1 MVGLADRGQR
11 VFAWALAASLV
22 LHAVVL
28 AVRMPEFSGPAE
40 FAAPVIVAHI
50 VRIEP
55 YVEPPAAQKA
65 PEVAPPKPKAEKPK
79 PRAVEKPAPVAVPAA
94 EPQAPPPAPVPAPT
108 PAAPPVAA
116 APPAAEQSPAASQ
129 PAPEAPRSA
138 SAPAVQVVVP
148 DTTTIAQYRQ
158 RLISEAVRYKR
169 YPPRAVDNGWE
180 GDVVL
185 RINVGANGEI
195 SEFSV
200 RRGSGHSVLDEQALE
215 MFRRAAPRVPVPP
228 SLRGQEFAFDVRA
241 IYSLKD
247 Q

>member
-1 MVGLADRGQR
+1 MVGQPDRGQR
-11 VFAWALAASLV
+11 VFAWALTASLV

-40 FAAPVIVAHI
+40 FAAPALVVHV
-50 VRIEP
+50 VRVEP
-55 YVEPPAAQKA
+55 YVEPPAAPKA
-65 PEVAPPKPKAEKPK
+65 PEVAPPKPEKPR
-79 PRAVEKPAPVAVPAA
+79 PVRKPAPPVAT
-94 EPQAPPPAPVPAPT
+94 PAPSPKAEAPAPAPA
-108 PAAPPVAA
+108 PAAPPAA
-116 APPAAEQSPAASQ
+116 PTPPAAEQSPAASQ
-129 PAPEAPRSA
+129 PAPEAPRVA
-138 SAPAVQVVVP
+138 SAPAAQVVAP
-148 DTTTIAQYRQ
+148 DTTTIARYRQ

-185 RINVGANGEI
+185 RINVGPNGEI
-195 SEFSV
+195 SEFTV

-228 SLRGQEFAFDVRA
+228 SLRGQAFAFDVRA

>member
-22 LHAVVL
+22 LHAVLL
-28 AVRMPEFSGPAE
+28 ALQLPDLSTE
-40 FAAPVIVAHI
+40 APPSAPPLVAHI
-50 VRIEP
+50 VRVEP
-55 YVEPPAAQKA
+55 YVEPAAPKE
-65 PEVAPPKPKAEKPK
+65 PEVVPPKPEKPR
-79 PRAVEKPAPVAVPAA
+79 PPVRKPAP
-94 EPQAPPPAPVPAPT
+94 APVETKIPRQETPVPAPV
-108 PAAPPVAA
+108 APPVAA
-116 APPAAEQSPAASQ
+116 APPAPAPAPAAPQ
-129 PAPEAPRSA
+129 PAPEAPRAA
-138 SAPAVQVVVP
+138 SAPPAQVVVP
-148 DTTTIAQYRQ
+148 DTTTIAQFRQ
-158 RLISEAVRYKR
+158 RLITEAVRYKR

-185 RINVGANGEI
+185 RIGVGANGEI
-195 SEFSV
+195 AELTV

>member
-11 VFAWALAASLV
+11 VFAWALTASLV

-40 FAAPVIVAHI
+40 FAAPPIVAHI
-50 VRIEP
+50 VRVEP
-55 YVEPPAAQKA
+55 YAEPAAAPKE
-65 PEVAPPKPKAEKPK
+65 PEVVPPKPEKPRPVRK
-79 PRAVEKPAPVAVPAA
+79 PVPPVAAPSPIPQPEAPAPV
-94 EPQAPPPAPVPAPT
+94 

-116 APPAAEQSPAASQ
+116 APPAPTPAPAPAQ
-129 PAPEAPRSA
+129 PAPEAPRAA
-138 SAPAVQVVVP
+138 SAPAAQVVAP

-169 YPPRAVDNGWE
+169 YPSRAVDNGWE

>member
-22 LHAVVL
+22 LHAVLL
-28 AVRMPEFSGPAE
+28 ALRLPDLSTE
-40 FAAPVIVAHI
+40 APPSAPPLVAHI
-50 VRIEP
+50 VRVEP
-55 YVEPPAAQKA
+55 YVEPAAPKE
-65 PEVAPPKPKAEKPK
+65 PEVVPPKPEKPR
-79 PRAVEKPAPVAVPAA
+79 PPVRKPA
-94 EPQAPPPAPVPAPT
+94 PAPVPVPQAEVQAP
-108 PAAPPVAA
+108 PAPPVAA
-116 APPAAEQSPAASQ
+116 APPAPDPAPAAAPQ
-129 PAPEAPRSA
+129 PAPEAPRTA
-138 SAPAVQVVVP
+138 SAPPAQVVVP
-148 DTTTIAQYRQ
+148 DTTTIAQFRQ
-158 RLISEAVRYKR
+158 RLITEAVRYKR

-185 RINVGANGEI
+185 RIAVGANGEI
-195 SEFSV
+195 AELAV

-228 SLRGQEFAFDVRA
+228 SLRGQAFAFDVRA